1 MAWPGPLLLK
11 DRKGRAYLVFPKEG
25 GVFHHH
31 KGSVPHEALLEAGP
45 GGVVRTHLGEE
56 LSVHRPTLEEYLLH
70 MKRSATPTYPKDASA
85 MVTLLDLAPG
95 MRVLEAGTG
104 SGGLTLF
111 LARAVGEKGLVES
124 YEARPHH
131 LAQAERNVRAF
142 WQVENVRFH
151 LGKLEEAELEEAAY
165 VDGATP
171 LQTLLKVMLPLTGP
185 GLVTTGL
192 LAFIA
197 AWNEYLFAL
206 TFTVGD
212 SVKTVP
218 PAIASFGGATPFEIP
233 WGSIMAASVVV
244 TVPLVVLVLV
254 FQQRIV
260 AGLTAGAVK
269 G

>member
-45 GGVVRTHLGEE
+45 GGGADPPGGGAFRPPPDPGGVPPPHEAERHPHLPQGRER
-56 LSVHRPTLEEYLLH
+56 HGDPPGPRPG
-70 MKRSATPTYPKDASA
+70 DAG
-85 MVTLLDLAPG
+85 P
-95 MRVLEAGTG
+95 RAGTG

-165 VDGATP
+165 DGVALDLMEP
-171 LQTLLKVMLPLTGP
+171 WKALEKAALALKPDRFLVAYLPNITQVLE
-185 GLVTTGL
+185 LVR
-192 LAFIA
+192 A
-197 AWNEYLFAL
+197 AEAHPFRLERVL
-206 TFTVGD
+206 EVGWREWE
-212 SVKTVP
+212 VRLPVAHP
-218 PAIASFGGATPFEIP
+218 R
-233 WGSIMAASVVV
+233 
-244 TVPLVVLVLV
+244 
-254 FQQRIV
+254 FQQVGHTAFLV
-260 AGLTAGAVK
+260 ALRRWKAS
-269 G
+269 

>member
-165 VDGATP
+165 DGVALDLMEPWKVLEKAALALKPDRFLVAYLPNITQVPSSSGPPRPTLSGWKGSWRWAGGSGRSGFPWPTP
-171 LQTLLKVMLPLTGP
+171 GSSRWGTPPFSWPL
-185 GLVTTGL
+185 
-192 LAFIA
+192 
-197 AWNEYLFAL
+197 
-206 TFTVGD
+206 GD
-212 SVKTVP
+212 GRP
-218 PAIASFGGATPFEIP
+218 PDPRR
-233 WGSIMAASVVV
+233 
-244 TVPLVVLVLV
+244 L
-254 FQQRIV
+254 
-260 AGLTAGAVK
+260 AGA
-269 G
+269 

>member
-45 GGVVRTHLGEE
+45 GGVVR
-56 LSVHRPTLEEYLLH
+56 
-70 MKRSATPTYPKDASA
+70 TPTYPKDASA

-165 VDGATP
+165 DGVALDLMEP
-171 LQTLLKVMLPLTGP
+171 WKVLEKAALALKPDRFLVAYLPNITQVLE
-185 GLVTTGL
+185 LVR
-192 LAFIA
+192 A
-197 AWNEYLFAL
+197 AEAHPFRLERVL
-206 TFTVGD
+206 EVGWREWA
-212 SVKTVP
+212 VRLPVAHP
-218 PAIASFGGATPFEIP
+218 R
-233 WGSIMAASVVV
+233 
-244 TVPLVVLVLV
+244 
-254 FQQRIV
+254 FQQVGHTAFLV
-260 AGLTAGAVK
+260 ALRRWKAS
-269 G
+269 